1 MWLTGLLALSGD
13 VETNPG
19 PTTQTWTC
27 DMCSTEITRRQT
39 SYRCN
44 SSPSHWVHEHCTTL
58 RRNTDY
64 TPTWK
69 CNIHNQ
75 QNNTITDQHHQLTD
89 NNNMQQ
95 NLNINQPHSINNNK
109 IQQQIN
115 SKKTITIIQ
124 ININGLTTKIH
135 ELKNLTDNTKID
147 IITIQETKLKPT
159 HRTPYLK
166 DYTAI
171 RTDRTYKNG
180 GGLMTYI
187 KNDIIF
193 TELKTPHTTNHKL
206 TELQHIKIHLANHKH
221 LNIFNIYI
229 PPRDTTN
236 PDHSNSQEDI
246 TNCMMHILCRPVS
259 NLCFIAKIL
268 EKLVLS
274 QVSSY
279 LNSHNLYNT
288 CQSAYRPGHSSETA
302 LLKVVND
309 LFLSLNKGNIS
320 VLALLDFSSAFDTI
334 DHTILVH
341 RLHTDFGF
349 TDTVLQWFSSYLTDR
364 TQYVSLCNHCSDFA
378 PVHSGVP
385 QGSVLGPML
394 FTMYIKPLSAII
406 DSHSIIHHSF
416 ADDLQLQMSAPPDRI
431 SELLHSMQSCIS
443 DVKAWATA
451 NMLKLND
458 SKTELMLVT
467 SKRSKHLHNL
477 PTSITIGNAQIPFK
491 QSVKNLG
498 YTLDCHLTMNA
509 HVSNIARTCY
519 YELRRLASIR
529 RFLTSTATATLV
541 SAFALSRIDY
551 CNSLLFGST
560 NDVTSHLQRIQ
571 NYAARVIFRLPMS
584 SSITIHLKSLH
595 WLPVKVKSTYK
606 IACLCYHCHSSTAPS
621 YVTDMLHKKPL
632 HTRNTRS
639 SSYTM
644 PLLNRPAHSK
654 ATLGDRSFSFASS
667 SVWNSIPNDVRCAPS
682 LSSLK
687 SRLKTYLFRSVYID

>member
-1 MWLTGLLALSGD
+1 
-13 VETNPG
+13 
-19 PTTQTWTC
+19 
-27 DMCSTEITRRQT
+27 
-39 SYRCN
+39 
-44 SSPSHWVHEHCTTL
+44 
-58 RRNTDY
+58 
-64 TPTWK
+64 
-69 CNIHNQ
+69 
-75 QNNTITDQHHQLTD
+75 
-89 NNNMQQ
+89 
-95 NLNINQPHSINNNK
+95 
-109 IQQQIN
+109 
-115 SKKTITIIQ
+115 
-124 ININGLTTKIH
+124 
-135 ELKNLTDNTKID
+135 
-147 IITIQETKLKPT
+147 
-159 HRTPYLK
+159 
-166 DYTAI
+166 
-171 RTDRTYKNG
+171 
-180 GGLMTYI
+180 
-187 KNDIIF
+187 
-193 TELKTPHTTNHKL
+193 
-206 TELQHIKIHLANHKH
+206 
-221 LNIFNIYI
+221 
-229 PPRDTTN
+229 
-236 PDHSNSQEDI
+236 
-246 TNCMMHILCRPVS
+246 
-259 NLCFIAKIL
+259 
-268 EKLVLS
+268 
-274 QVSSY
+274 
-279 LNSHNLYNT
+279 
-288 CQSAYRPGHSSETA
+288 
-302 LLKVVND
+302 
-309 LFLSLNKGNIS
+309 
-320 VLALLDFSSAFDTI
+320 
-334 DHTILVH
+334 
-341 RLHTDFGF
+341 
-349 TDTVLQWFSSYLTDR
+349 
-364 TQYVSLCNHCSDFA
+364 
-378 PVHSGVP
+378 
-385 QGSVLGPML
+385 ML

-498 YTLDCHLTMNA
+498 FTLDCHLTMNA

-541 SAFALSRIDY
+541 SAFVLSRIDY

-560 NDVTSHLQRIQ
+560 NDVTSHLQWIQ

-595 WLPVKVKSTYK
+595 WLPVKVRSTYK

-682 LSSLK
+682 LSSFK
-687 SRLKTYLFRSVYID
+687 SRLKTYLFHSVYID